1 MSAARTN
8 EPAVLPAVTIIVT
21 RPIGAGRY
29 QALVGGRVLGAS
41 TPAEPARR
49 RRGRC
54 LPRAPIRI
62 CPLVMRHAGSGGA
75 RARSTK
81 SRRTMQ
87 MIDFWIVRKGE
98 NPWKVAP
105 EVSDGI

>member
-8 EPAVLPAVTIIVT
+8 EPAVLPAVIIA

-49 RRGRC
+49 RAGAACRGR
-54 LPRAPIRI
+54 RSGSSA
-62 CPLVMRHAGSGGA
+62 RHAP
-75 RARSTK
+75 
-81 SRRTMQ
+81 RRERRRQ
-87 MIDFWIVRKGE
+87 SALDQIKED
-98 NPWKVAP
+98 NA
-105 EVSDGI
+105 DD